1 MPAVLLLGAILA
13 LDAKVLDNDYV
24 RVVRGG
30 APCAAAGPGCGDRVL
45 VALGPIELEQDG
57 EYGQVRKPRKLSRGE
72 IAVFEAGRKYAPPS
86 KADYAEVAFKTERPR
101 VQSPEELIP
110 PEKNAIL
117 YDGER
122 LFVFEEKLEPGD
134 TRERHSH
141 SQRVVIVINE
151 TRLQQWPE
159 GSPEIFKNQVPD
171 TIKFNEPVIHVVKNV
186 GGKPLRN
193 IVIELKAEQD

>member
-1 MPAVLLLGAILA
+1 MSMTALLLLGAMLA
-13 LDAKVLDNDYV
+13 LDATVLDNDYV

-30 APCAAAGPGCGDRVL
+30 APCAAAGPGCGDRVI
-45 VALGPIELEQDG
+45 VALGPIEIEKDG
-57 EYGQVRKPRKLSRGE
+57 SLRRLSRGE

-86 KADYAEVAFKTERPR
+86 KGDYAEVAFKAGRPR
-101 VQSPEELIP
+101 VQSPDELIP
-110 PEKNAIL
+110 PEKNSVL

-122 LFVFEEKLEPGD
+122 LFIFEEKLEPGD

-159 GSPEIFKNQVPD
+159 GSPEIFKDQVPD

-193 IVIELKAEQD
+193 VVIELKPERD